1 MCFLPTILLLFNN
14 VFDTFFQS
22 FLTLR
27 KQRKQRKRRNRT
39 NHRKQ
44 RNQRKREPPERR
56 AFGAKISRRAAEARA
71 GRPRNRCLR
80 HGICVCGKARRTSGT
95 KAVSAARKRC
105 VCHVMAVC
113 GIDRPGFAPT
123 VVPGGR
129 TVLCSRSGAR
139 CNETN
144 SVHPSGRNRRRGAG
158 YRSRSDPVPRL
169 RKPPSTFLFFL
180 FSWFS
185 CFLNCRK
192 VRKLTFFFFRSR
204 VEECKRQSVIA

>member
-1 MCFLPTILLLFNN
+1 MCFIPTILLLFNN
-14 VFDTFFQS
+14 VFGTFFQS

-27 KQRKQRKRRNRT
+27 KQRKQRKRRKRRNRT

-44 RNQRKREPPERR
+44 RNQKKREPPERR
-56 AFGAKISRRAAEARA
+56 AFGAKISRRA
-71 GRPRNRCLR
+71 
-80 HGICVCGKARRTSGT
+80 
-95 KAVSAARKRC
+95 AARKRC

-129 TVLCSRSGAR
+129 TVPCSRSGAR

-144 SVHPSGRNRRRGAG
+144 SVHPSGSNRRRGAG

-180 FSWFS
+180 FSSFS